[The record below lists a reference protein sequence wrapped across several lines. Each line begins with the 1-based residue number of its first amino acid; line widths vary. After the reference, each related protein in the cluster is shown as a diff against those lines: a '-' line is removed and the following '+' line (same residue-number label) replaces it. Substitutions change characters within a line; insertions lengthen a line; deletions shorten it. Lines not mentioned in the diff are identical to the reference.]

1 MGTNGD
7 SNSPKTSFFKENN
20 HSHDSL
26 SNNSDASSSHS
37 EKESAASYFPL
48 QIDPIP
54 TTTVENLC
62 YNDRMQQQK
71 MPAAKTR
78 SERILE
84 AINKRAPPR
93 IIRRILKCS
102 FAYFISTLFSAIYP
116 VAIQLGTVPFITST
130 GCLLCH
136 PGRTMGA
143 QFDATLTAA
152 LGAALAIIYG
162 LAGVA
167 AASTYN
173 ANYPDSYAGAAINC
187 VFLVVGVFLA
197 QLLRQIFPKLSIFS
211 LQFMVVQLFT
221 LTTSV
226 NMKEIP
232 MDLSSEFGFCL
243 IIGNFISLIVNL
255 FIWPETAVDG
265 LGKHMENKKL
275 LIRN

>member
-1 MGTNGD
+1 MGMNGD
-7 SNSPKTSFFKENN
+7 SNSPKSSFLENDN
-20 HSHDSL
+20 HSLNDINNGTY
-26 SNNSDASSSHS
+26 NNSHLE
-37 EKESAASYFPL
+37 EKDTTSYFPL
-48 QIDPIP
+48 KIDPNP
-54 TTTVENLC
+54 TTVTKTLC
-62 YNDRMQQQK
+62 NNDRMEE
-71 MPAAKTR
+71 MRAKTR

-102 FAYFISTLFSAIYP
+102 IAYFISTLFTTMYP
-116 VAIQLGTVPFITST
+116 VAIRLGNVPFITST

-152 LGAALAIIYG
+152 FGAALAIIYG

-167 AASTYN
+167 AASTFN
-173 ANYPDSYAGAAINC
+173 ANHPDSYSGAAINC
-187 VFLVVGVFLA
+187 MFLVVGVFVA
-197 QLLRQIFPKLSIFS
+197 QLLRQVFPKLSIFS
-211 LQFMVVQLFT
+211 LQFMIVQLFT

-255 FIWPETAVDG
+255 FLWPETAVDG
-265 LGKHMENKKL
+265 LGKY
-275 LIRN
+275 RV